1 MKRMALFISLLL
13 AGCGLSFR
21 TGMIGWIM
29 TGSGHWLS
37 YSITGDWQRGSGDTV
52 DLHAYFAGEEV
63 NRIQWTISTTVLL
76 GSFGVDTYYDVI
88 SLQSLVAWKLHGV

>member
-1 MKRMALFISLLL
+1 
-13 AGCGLSFR
+13 
-21 TGMIGWIM
+21 M

-37 YSITGDWQRGSGDTV
+37 YSITGDWQRAPGDTV

-88 SLQSLVAWKLHGV
+88 SLQSLVVPGSYMEYSGGLTDSVVFSLYSRGYHSQEI